1 MDNINARLDKFR
13 QAINKQADA
22 DAAELTRQYEKK
34 RSAAESERS
43 RRSADEALAQI
54 NSEKERASAQFRKEF
69 SRCETEQ
76 RTAVLACRNQLMEQ
90 LFSEV
95 RQRLIEWTD
104 TPAYTEYL
112 KKALEKAKQ
121 EFGSNIVICARER
134 DIPAIQGMTTLP
146 VTADGSVILGGISAR
161 CENLFADYTLD
172 SRLAEQKAA
181 FPQRS
186 ELRL

>member
-1 MDNINARLDKFR
+1 
-13 QAINKQADA
+13 
-22 DAAELTRQYEKK
+22 
-34 RSAAESERS
+34 
-43 RRSADEALAQI
+43 
-54 NSEKERASAQFRKEF
+54 
-69 SRCETEQ
+69 
-76 RTAVLACRNQLMEQ
+76 MEQ

-112 KKALEKAKQ
+112 KKALEKAQQ